1 MEHGKRKAT
10 SDQWGEVTERERE
23 EALQFLR
30 ERFPTRYKEL
40 IERYY
45 RALAE
50 EDGR

>member
-1 MEHGKRKAT
+1 MAQGKRKAT
-10 SDQWGEVTERERE
+10 ADKWGELPARERE

-30 ERFPTRYKEL
+30 ERFPARYKEL

-50 EDGR
+50 QDR

>member
-1 MEHGKRKAT
+1 MAQGKTKST
-10 SDQWGEVTERERE
+10 SDRWGEIPDRERD

-30 ERFPTRYKEL
+30 ERFPTRYKLL

-50 EDGR
+50 EDQR

>member
-1 MEHGKRKAT
+1 MAEGKRKAT
-10 SDQWGEVTERERE
+10 TDKWGELPERERE

-30 ERFPTRYKEL
+30 ERFPARYKEL

-50 EDGR
+50 EDQR

>member
-1 MEHGKRKAT
+1 MR
-10 SDQWGEVTERERE
+10 DRERE
-23 EALQFLR
+23 EAAQYLR

-50 EDGR
+50 EDR